1 LAKTEL
7 ESVSAESGYVDPQTL
22 AMKAAKVHLSPFSL
36 CIFSLSSKGSPFPY
50 LSLLPLFT
58 ELLSVLI
65 YCYAARES
73 SSTSFLFYFIDVFFI
88 GV

>member
-1 LAKTEL
+1 MAKTEL

-22 AMKAAKVHLSPFSL
+22 AMKAAKVHLSFSL
-36 CIFSLSSKGSPFPY
+36 CIFSLSSKGSPFPF